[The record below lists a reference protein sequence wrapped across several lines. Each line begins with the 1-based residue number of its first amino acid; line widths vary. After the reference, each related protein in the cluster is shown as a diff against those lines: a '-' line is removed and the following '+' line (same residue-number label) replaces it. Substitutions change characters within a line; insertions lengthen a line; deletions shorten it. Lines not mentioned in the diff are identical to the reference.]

1 MVEQKNA
8 LVDFVNVAFRKQT
21 YLNILYLLFTFPLGT
36 AYFVFLVSGLSL
48 GFSLMTIWVGIP
60 ILVLIFL
67 AWWEIASFERQIAIW
82 FLGVDIPPMSRGPDP
97 DADLVGKGITRLK
110 NPVTWKSLLY
120 LFLKFP
126 IGIMSLIVTVVLI
139 SLTMS
144 MLLSPVL
151 YRLGPMSLSFGTFY
165 VHSLHGSLV
174 IFVLGIPVGLI
185 SLHLMNLLARLAG
198 YFAVLMLGSSHVK
211 DRETSEKDI

>member
-1 MVEQKNA
+1 MVEQKNT
-8 LVDFVNVAFRKQT
+8 LVDFVNVAFRRQT

-60 ILVLIFL
+60 ILILIFL

-82 FLGVDIPPMSRGPDP
+82 LLGVDIPPMSRGPDP
-97 DADLVGKGITRLK
+97 DSDLVGKGITRLK

-126 IGIMSLIVTVVLI
+126 LGILSLIVTVVLI
-139 SLTMS
+139 SLTLS

-151 YRLGPMSLSFGTFY
+151 YRFHMMSFGIFQ
-165 VHSLHGSLV
+165 VDSFGESLLTAV
-174 IFVLGIPVGLI
+174 MGILVGLV

-198 YFAVLMLGSSHVK
+198 GLAVLMLGNSHVR
-211 DRETSEKDI
+211 DSETSEKEI